1 MGLFDSVYGPIV
13 PQQPGFSNTTT
24 LVATNDSYLTPAMSL
39 SNPFPGG
46 IALPPGASNGIN
58 TYLGQGI
65 TFLNPNLL
73 RQYNIRWTFDV
84 QQELSKNTTL
94 EVGYIGNH
102 GIHLTNNYSF
112 GALPVKYLSTS
123 LTRDAAQV
131 ANASALSATVTNPFA
146 GLLPGT
152 SLNGSTISVSNLLRA
167 FPEFSGVTESNMNSG
182 GSYFHQMSLRLSRR
196 LSRGF
201 VMSFDYN
208 LSRLM
213 EANSYLNS
221 GEMKLEKH
229 VSADDRTNNLGI
241 SGLYQLPFGKGKK
254 FLGGARGLVNVLVG
268 DWAVASLYNWH
279 TGAPMNWGSDVIYY
293 GGDLHW
299 DAHNVN
305 HTFDT
310 TQFNTNS
317 SQQYTN
323 HYRTFP
329 SYFSNLRVDSTN
341 NLNVSA
347 TKDFRLKESV
357 KLQFRADAFN
367 VCNHPLFAAPN
378 IGVTS
383 GTFGQISSTT
393 NAPRVVQGGL
403 RLAF

>member
-1 MGLFDSVYGPIV
+1 
-13 PQQPGFSNTTT
+13 
-24 LVATNDSYLTPAMSL
+24 MS
-39 SNPFPGG
+39 
-46 IALPPGASNGIN
+46 
-58 TYLGQGI
+58 
-65 TFLNPNLL
+65 
-73 RQYNIRWTFDV
+73 
-84 QQELSKNTTL
+84 
-94 EVGYIGNH
+94 
-102 GIHLTNNYSF
+102 
-112 GALPVKYLSTS
+112 
-123 LTRDAAQV
+123 
-131 ANASALSATVTNPFA
+131 
-146 GLLPGT
+146 
-152 SLNGSTISVSNLLRA
+152 
-167 FPEFSGVTESNMNSG
+167 
-182 GSYFHQMSLRLSRR
+182 
-196 LSRGF
+196 
-201 VMSFDYN
+201 
-208 LSRLM
+208 
-213 EANSYLNS
+213 
-221 GEMKLEKH
+221 
-229 VSADDRTNNLGI
+229 
-241 SGLYQLPFGKGKK
+241 
-254 FLGGARGLVNVLVG
+254 
-268 DWAVASLYNWH
+268 SLYNWH
-279 TGAPMNWGSDVIYY
+279 TGAPVNWGSDVIYY

-347 TKDFRLKESV
+347 TKDFRLKEPV

-367 VCNHPLFAAPN
+367 VCNHPLFAGPT